1 MSTPSVGK
9 KAREDALAANRE
21 RVYAKFP
28 DRHER
33 VVFARNAAISDPSR
47 IVVSDDFIP
56 WIYDADT
63 GVWVSFDGE
72 WSSNGPR
79 QREELL
85 KQIDEQFR
93 QNEVWS
99 RIRQVVLDRDSYSC
113 VLCGKT
119 KPSRLHV
126 HHILKR
132 KDGGTHH
139 IDNLVTVCPSC
150 HVHADRD
157 LYDMEW
163 DQSVNVDLS
172 GVWK

>member
-1 MSTPSVGK
+1 MA
-9 KAREDALAANRE
+9 ARIDQQARKDVLAANQE

-33 VVFARNAAISDPSR
+33 VVFARNSAIADPSR
-47 IVVSDDFIP
+47 IVVSDDFVP
-56 WIYDADT
+56 WVYDTDT

-79 QREELL
+79 HREEHV
-85 KQIDEQFR
+85 KQIAEDIR

-99 RIRQVVLDRDSYSC
+99 RIREQVLERDNHSC

-139 IDNLVTVCPSC
+139 ADNLLTVCPAC
-150 HVHADRD
+150 HARADRD
-157 LYDMEW
+157 LYDMDW